1 MFAAG
6 ITLTPTP
13 DRRHCWLVVQ
23 YIHHCENPVAHSIGL
38 IWWTLWFK
46 KVEDWRPGERIFRIR
61 ISMLWGL
68 ARGAAIKV
76 LVETGE
82 PVHCSEYEG
91 SWLTSRIGFENC
103 SGHIGGHHLV
113 ASIVYENTFLFN
125 LTCTPLEQEL
135 INKFFFMPKWARS
148 IAWKLIFRNF
158 L

>member
-1 MFAAG
+1 
-6 ITLTPTP
+6 
-13 DRRHCWLVVQ
+13 
-23 YIHHCENPVAHSIGL
+23 
-38 IWWTLWFK
+38 
-46 KVEDWRPGERIFRIR
+46 
-61 ISMLWGL
+61 MLWGL

-135 INKFFFMPKWARS
+135 INKFFYAKMGPKHRLKAYVQE
-148 IAWKLIFRNF
+148 ILITK
-158 L
+158 